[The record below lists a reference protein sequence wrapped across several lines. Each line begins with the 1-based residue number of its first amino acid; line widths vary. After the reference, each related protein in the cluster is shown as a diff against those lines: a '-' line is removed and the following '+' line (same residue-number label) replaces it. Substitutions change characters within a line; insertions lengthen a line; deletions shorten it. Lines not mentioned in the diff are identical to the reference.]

1 MFALVPEVVPLV
13 CQALMAG
20 IAGAYVLSIPRKT
33 RSAWW
38 LVALFGGQVVFA
50 VAYLLGMMSTWHEG
64 WAIRFNIGLYA
75 GVAIASFAAV
85 RVSYTFLARPFRREE
100 RRASR
105 VLGGALVVL
114 LVFAFYAGVVA
125 EAAML
130 APLLYAYGVY
140 LVAAT
145 LWALGVH
152 VRQARRFRGL
162 AAEASS
168 RWSSRRRGAAG
179 HVMMA
184 GLVGI
189 LLMLSVLNAL
199 ATVGV
204 LPLVA
209 IQYESLL
216 VELVFVVGLVV
227 AFINYAPEPTT
238 VQAKLVGVSLGVVL
252 GLLGVVSLTLLR
264 SGEIA
269 EAAGNTIPA
278 EATVRFAPDGDGGY
292 RVLAEAAAVA
302 PLAGA
307 RRAEPVPQEAR
318 RTWGEATVELPFAF
332 RIGGEAHRAVTLSRV
347 PYLAFDAPEPCG
359 ETCVGVNGGP
369 SPDHPMVLAYV
380 VTADYSMTEWPAVMA
395 TDDRVDVVWTLAG
408 LDGRTSEHRATLWA
422 SGEVEIAYRGAEQH
436 PRVGSAGLHPGGA
449 DRVETSFAEALPAS
463 VAPGAA
469 LVDPYGARF
478 RALAHRRTA
487 RVLPLVFGAA
497 GFVLVLVP
505 LFLRRGVLGPL
516 AALLDGVERVDRGDR
531 DVHVDPG
538 ANDEFGTLTRR
549 FNTMTA
555 SLGAAEARLRQYA
568 GELEGRVAERTREL
582 ETANADLADK
592 HDALE
597 ASLAELHAAQD
608 RLVQA
613 EKLASLGRLT
623 SGISHEIKNPL
634 NFVTNFA
641 GLAREAVDGLRAA
654 LADGDLDEARA
665 LLDDLALDTER
676 IEHHGQRADRIVQG
690 MQLHAR
696 GAGGARVPSELN
708 DLLRLAAEGAARTH
722 TARVGGDGLAP
733 IVLDLASDVGA
744 VPVVPEGVLQVTAS
758 LLDNALYATTAS
770 GTTTPVRLSST
781 RTDGGVEVR
790 VSDSGAGMDADTL
803 ARLFEPFFTTK
814 PPGEGT
820 GLGLSLAYD
829 IVTAGH
835 GGQIEVDSRPGAGTT
850 VTVRLPLGA

>member
-1 MFALVPEVVPLV
+1 MFSLIPEVIPLV

-38 LVALFGGQVVFA
+38 LVVLFGGQVAFA
-50 VAYLLGMMSTWHEG
+50 GSYLLGVMSAGHEG

-75 GVAIASFAAV
+75 GVALAAFAAV

-100 RRASR
+100 RVASWA
-105 VLGGALVVL
+105 LGGALAAL
-114 LVFAFYAGVVA
+114 LGLALYAGVVI
-125 EAAML
+125 EASL
-130 APLLYAYGVY
+130 LTPLLYGYGLY

-152 VRQARRFRGL
+152 VRQVRRFRGL

-168 RWSSRRRGAAG
+168 RAASQRRGATG

-184 GLVGI
+184 GLVGVM
-189 LLMLSVLNAL
+189 LSLSVLNAL

-209 IQYESLL
+209 IQYGSLL
-216 VELVFVVGLVV
+216 VELVYVVGLVV

-252 GLLGVVSLTLLR
+252 GLLGVTSLTLLR

-269 EAAGNTIPA
+269 EAARNAIPA
-278 EATVRFAPDGDGGY
+278 EAAVQFSPDGAGGY
-292 RVLAEAAAVA
+292 RVLTEAASVA
-302 PLAGA
+302 PPAGA
-307 RRAEPVPQEAR
+307 RRLEPVPREAG
-318 RTWGEATVELPFAF
+318 RTWGEAMVELPFAF
-332 RIGGEAHRAVTLSRV
+332 RIGGEAHRSLSLSRV
-347 PYLAFDAPEPCG
+347 PYLAFDAPEPCS
-359 ETCVGVNGGP
+359 EVCVGVNRAP

-380 VTADYSMTEWPAVMA
+380 GSADYSATDWPAVTA
-395 TDDRVDVVWTLAG
+395 SADRLDVVWTVAG
-408 LDGRTSEHRATLWA
+408 LDGRASEHRATLWA
-422 SGEVEIAYRGAEQH
+422 DGTVEIAYRGEAQR
-436 PRVGSAGLHPGGA
+436 PRIGSAGLHPGGTSHVA
-449 DRVETSFAEALPAS
+449 ASFAEAVPPS
-463 VAPGAA
+463 VAAGAA

-478 RALAHRRTA
+478 AALAHLRTA
-487 RVLPLVFGAA
+487 RVLPIVFGAA

-555 SLGAAEARLRQYA
+555 SLGTAEDRLRQYA
-568 GELEGRVAERTREL
+568 GELEERVAERTREL
-582 ETANADLADK
+582 ESANADLAEK

-623 SGISHEIKNPL
+623 AGIAHEIKNPL

-641 GLAREAVDGLRAA
+641 GLAQEAVGDLRAA
-654 LADGDLDEARA
+654 LLDGDLDEAQA
-665 LLDDLALDTER
+665 LLGDLAFNAER
-676 IEHHGQRADRIVQG
+676 IEHHGRRADRIVQG

-696 GAGGARVPSELN
+696 GSSGERVASELN
-708 DLLRLAAEGAARTH
+708 DLLRLAAEGAVRTH
-722 TARVGGDGLAP
+722 AARVGGDGLAP
-733 IVLDLASDVGA
+733 IDLDLGPDVGA
-744 VPVVPEGVLQVTAS
+744 VLVVPEGVLQVAAS
-758 LLDNALYATTAS
+758 LLDNALYATAEA
-770 GTTTPVRLSST
+770 GAATPVRLSSR
-781 RTDGGVEVR
+781 RTDGVVEVR
-790 VSDSGAGMDADTL
+790 VSDGGPGMDADTL

-814 PPGEGT
+814 SPGEGT

-850 VTVRLPLGA
+850 VTVRLPAGG